1 MPPRKRVTKK
11 KEEDDKEQHEKIVSP
26 NVRRRRPSFGET
38 ISKDFDEVIHSI
50 EHLGEDILEAV
61 VGTGGEDMYDKM
73 YVCPTEKYLFICTG
87 FLCYF

>member
-11 KEEDDKEQHEKIVSP
+11 KEDDIVDQHEKIISP
-26 NVRRRRPSFGET
+26 NVRRRT

-87 FLCYF
+87 LLCYL

>member
-11 KEEDDKEQHEKIVSP
+11 KEDDIVDQHEKIVSP
-26 NVRRRRPSFGET
+26 NVRRRT
-38 ISKDFDEVIHSI
+38 IS
-50 EHLGEDILEAV
+50 EDILEAV

-87 FLCYF
+87 LLCYL